1 MLLDVLRVTLLIEPL
16 NEHPAVYYGGGRKYF
31 DVPAMTSDSNEPI
44 WINKE
49 LDIEQYYPDR
59 VSFRR
64 DPEATLRSI
73 LPTYLVPSITF

>member
-16 NEHPAVYYGGGRKYF
+16 NEYPVVYYGGGRKYF

-64 DPEATLRSI
+64 VLKRPSDPSCQRTSYRR
-73 LPTYLVPSITF
+73 